1 MTELTNLKLTILEN
15 KMLTYSIGEMVDKL
29 CVIHLKVWHLE
40 EQIQK
45 AEEDSLDAKEIEKLC
60 DKVVNLNAYRMKIV
74 KSIDEYFTQ
83 KG

>member
-74 KSIDEYFTQ
+74 KSIARSLDL
-83 KG
+83 

>member
-1 MTELTNLKLTILEN
+1 
-15 KMLTYSIGEMVDKL
+15 MLTYSIGEMIDKL
-29 CVIHLKVWHLE
+29 CVIHLKIWHIE

-45 AEEDSLDAKEIEKLC
+45 AEVDGLDTKEIEKLC

-74 KSIDEYFTQ
+74 KSIDKYFTQ

>member
-1 MTELTNLKLTILEN
+1 
-15 KMLTYSIGEMVDKL
+15 MLTYSIGEMIDKL
-29 CVIHLKVWHLE
+29 CVIHLKVWHIE

-45 AEEDSLDAKEIEKLC
+45 AEADGLDAKEIEKLC